1 MFTNK
6 TTSHTKKI
14 IDKEQKKLAEKLFSF
29 IKIIHKFT
37 HLFCTDC
44 LIKSYEGKLIKLH

>member
-1 MFTNK
+1 MFTK
-6 TTSHTKKI
+6 KQPHTP
-14 IDKEQKKLAEKLFSF
+14 KKLLINNKKKLVEKLFSF
-29 IKIIHKFT
+29 IKINHKFT